1 MQHYWKE
8 KFPLICRCWGEGGGA
23 GEARCFLDAAPSKVP
38 PVRSH
43 CSAAVPCGPAKGDNR
58 LRNRLNDSRHLI
70 KCLAERAWRLAASSA
85 HARSPA
91 GLGPRAQVAKGEA
104 HIKGSGFARLRMRE
118 GVNYRL

>member
-1 MQHYWKE
+1 M
-8 KFPLICRCWGEGGGA
+8 L
-23 GEARCFLDAAPSKVP
+23 P
-38 PVRSH
+38 PAISPRFHSH
-43 CSAAVPCGPAKGDNR
+43 CFAAVPRGPAKGDNR

-70 KCLAERAWRLAASSA
+70 KCLAEQAWRLAASSA

-104 HIKGSGFARLRMRE
+104 HIKGSGFARLRTRE